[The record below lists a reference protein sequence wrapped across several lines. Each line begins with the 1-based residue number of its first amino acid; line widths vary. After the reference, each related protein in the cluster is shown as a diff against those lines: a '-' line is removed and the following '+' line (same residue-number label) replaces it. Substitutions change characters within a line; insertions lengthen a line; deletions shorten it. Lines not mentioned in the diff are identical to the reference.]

1 LNRRITAWFSHHQH
15 LFSDT
20 LAGAV
25 YETDMRYNF
34 SKQKSAVVFLSM
46 GFAAS
51 VSLGWPMEC
60 KAQMVGPTPQPEGI
74 PISPEEAEKVEPES
88 WAVLGQS
95 TFLPQYHPGFRSPFR
110 GANSLDPHEQA
121 RETFDLTLYAG
132 LRPWRGAEFWIN
144 PEVDQGFGLSN
155 TTGVAGFVS
164 GEAYKLGKAEPYFVI
179 QRAFLRQ
186 TIDLSG
192 DTEQLKPDLNQL
204 AGIQTANRLVFTIGK
219 FSVVDIFDTNQYAH
233 DPRNDFLNWSI
244 IDQGAFDYAANAWGY
259 TYGAAAEWYQDRWTI
274 LTGLFDLSTVPNG
287 LNISPGIRQWQFVGE
302 LEERHTLS
310 DQPGKFK
317 ILYWLTRGNLGTYA
331 DALALAA
338 ATGETPSTA
347 AVRRFRTKDGVGLNV
362 EQQLV
367 TDLGFF
373 ARASLSQGIV
383 EEDAFTDINQS
394 ISAGLSLTGARWD
407 RPADTLGLAGAINRI
422 SHEGKL
428 YLAAGGIGGII
439 GDGRLPNA
447 GPEQII
453 EAYYRMSVLSFAHVT
468 ADYQFVRNPAYN
480 RDRGPVSVFG
490 LRLHLQL

>member
-1 LNRRITAWFSHHQH
+1 
-15 LFSDT
+15 
-20 LAGAV
+20 
-25 YETDMRYNF
+25 
-34 SKQKSAVVFLSM
+34 
-46 GFAAS
+46 
-51 VSLGWPMEC
+51 
-60 KAQMVGPTPQPEGI
+60 
-74 PISPEEAEKVEPES
+74 
-88 WAVLGQS
+88 
-95 TFLPQYHPGFRSPFR
+95 
-110 GANSLDPHEQA
+110 
-121 RETFDLTLYAG
+121 
-132 LRPWRGAEFWIN
+132 
-144 PEVDQGFGLSN
+144 
-155 TTGVAGFVS
+155 
-164 GEAYKLGKAEPYFVI
+164 
-179 QRAFLRQ
+179 
-186 TIDLSG
+186 
-192 DTEQLKPDLNQL
+192 
-204 AGIQTANRLVFTIGK
+204 
-219 FSVVDIFDTNQYAH
+219 
-233 DPRNDFLNWSI
+233 
-244 IDQGAFDYAANAWGY
+244 
-259 TYGAAAEWYQDRWTI
+259 
-274 LTGLFDLSTVPNG
+274 VPNG